1 MKLIS
6 LTCKNF
12 KKLAEFTARF
22 TDGLNVISG
31 ENAQGKSTLLQ
42 AVEAALFGVTVVP
55 GKKENIPTWGQSA
68 FSLTLTFEVN
78 HSVYELT
85 RTKSSAKLIHVG
97 DDENGGV
104 LVANGNT
111 AVTGYIE
118 DLLGLTAKDWNLFV
132 QSKQGET
139 AGVLTFGATALN
151 QKVEEF
157 AGVSLIDEVARKA
170 QERAG
175 ACRAQA
181 ESYAVPPEDLHAAKQ
196 AVHDAVL
203 AADLAQVELAGAKAH
218 QEAVESEAAPTPP
231 AVSSAELHRQRR
243 AADLSKGMYA
253 KAAAEETAAADA
265 LVLAEADLAAA
276 EKPTDASA
284 LAEIAVSTKAEM
296 RELKRQA
303 SQQQEHLQR
312 LLLCAAKA
320 EQAEREYADCPVVL
334 ESDLEGAEEALEAAG
349 EALQELNSRL
359 SELCSRRRSLESLA
373 RDALC
378 PTCGTRLSEHDP
390 ETLKAEISAS
400 LSEEGKLL
408 ELIAEAKKQA
418 SDRKA
423 DAADAAR
430 ARSEYLRLKAAV
442 EAAIH
447 PGQMA
452 IDACKAA
459 VEDAQARHDALHAKL
474 ATVNGQVEIAES
486 VASRFD
492 ALQRRVDKAAKRLRD
507 ATQEREEAEARI
519 TDGPSDELIE
529 LTIHEE
535 RQFEQARHEWQT
547 RRAEAKAAVTA
558 AEADLKAATALQ
570 EAAQRVLD
578 TLQVR
583 AEKAAAASSSA
594 DQAARLARFLR
605 ERRQAYLKEVWDGVL
620 GLASQQVRGATGG
633 QITRIAYDAE
643 FQFEEEG
650 VLAPVSSA
658 SGAQK
663 AFIGTA
669 LRIGL
674 ARALY
679 GHDSLLIFDEPTEA
693 MSERNA
699 AGLAASLTCAG
710 RQTLLI
716 THREHDQALAANLI
730 TL

>member
-1 MKLIS
+1 MKLTS
-6 LTCKNF
+6 LVCKNF
-12 KKLAEFTARF
+12 KKLSDFTANF

-55 GKKENIPTWGQSA
+55 GRKENIPTWGQTS

-78 HSVYELT
+78 NSTFELT
-85 RTKSSAKLIHVG
+85 RTKSSAKLIEVG
-97 DDENGGV
+97 DGEPV
-104 LVANGNT
+104 LLANGNT

-118 DLLGLTAKDWNLFV
+118 DLIGLTAKDWNLFV

-139 AGVLTFGATALN
+139 SGVLTFGATALN

-170 QERAG
+170 QERSA
-175 ACRAQA
+175 ACKAQA
-181 ESYAVPPEDLHAAKQ
+181 ESYAVPPEDLHAAEQ
-196 AVHDAVL
+196 ATQDSAL
-203 AADLAQVELAGAKAH
+203 AAELAHVELAGAKAH

-243 AADLSKGMYA
+243 AADQSKSAYA

-265 LVLAEADLAAA
+265 FVLAEADLAAA
-276 EKPTDASA
+276 EKPTEVSV
-284 LAEIAVSTKAEM
+284 LAEVAANTRAEM
-296 RELKRQA
+296 QVLKRNV
-303 SQQQEHLQR
+303 SQQRENLQELQ
-312 LLLCAAKA
+312 LLAAKA
-320 EQAEREYADCPVVL
+320 EHAEREYAECPAVL
-334 ESDLEGAEEALEAAG
+334 ESDLAEVEEALEAAG
-349 EALQELNSRL
+349 EVLQELNSRL

-390 ETLKAEISAS
+390 ETLKTEISAS
-400 LSEEGKLL
+400 LSEESKLL
-408 ELIAEAKKQA
+408 ELIAEAKKQV

-442 EAAIH
+442 EVAIH

-474 ATVNGQVEIAES
+474 AAVNGQVELAES
-486 VASRFD
+486 VASRFE
-492 ALQRRVDKAAKRLRD
+492 ALQRRVDKAAKRLCD
-507 ATQEREEAEARI
+507 ATQEREEAEARLI
-519 TDGPSDELIE
+519 DGPSDELIE

-535 RQFEQARHEWQT
+535 TQFEQVCHEWQV
-547 RRAEAKAAVTA
+547 RRAEAKAAVIA
-558 AEADLKAATALQ
+558 AEADLKTAAALQ
-570 EAAQRVLD
+570 GATQRALD
-578 TLQVR
+578 ALQVR
-583 AEKAAAASSSA
+583 AEKASAASTSA

-620 GLASQQVRGATGG
+620 GLASRQVRGATGG
-633 QITRIAYDAE
+633 LITRIAHDGE
-643 FQFEEEG
+643 FQFEEDG
-650 VLAPVSSA
+650 VVAPVSSA

-699 AGLAASLTCAG
+699 AGLAASLTGAG